1 MNRMHSLLAF
11 FRRLKA
17 LTIKEFRQIM
27 RDVSTLLIG
36 IVLPLALI
44 LIFGYGLSMDV
55 KNAPVAVVMED
66 ASSSAR
72 EVLDGLNGSTYFSPY
87 YVGSMHEAENLMKLR
102 RVDAIIR
109 TGPDFAERLAAGNA
123 QIQLILH
130 GTDSSSALIIQ
141 GYVSSVLNQWL
152 EQQQE
157 RAGTTVLPGAGKA
170 PGSVRIIPRMWFNAS
185 NTSTWYLV
193 PGLIAIIMTIVGA
206 FLTSLVMARE
216 WERGTLEALFV
227 TPVHS
232 LEILIAKMLPP
243 FCIGMIGLSL
253 CLLAATF
260 LFHVPMEG
268 SLWVLLL
275 CTTLYLFVALG
286 MGLFISA
293 LTRNQ
298 FLASQLTIVI
308 SFLPAIMLSG
318 FLFDLRSV
326 PLVVRAVGWLLPAT
340 YYIDLL
346 KTLFLAG
353 NSWDLII
360 RDCSVLLIYAVVLLE
375 LARRCSPKRLD

>member
-1 MNRMHSLLAF
+1 MSSFAAF
-11 FRRLKA
+11 ARRLRA
-17 LTIKEFRQIM
+17 LVIKEFNQIL
-27 RDVSTLLIG
+27 RDISTLLIG
-36 IVLPLALI
+36 IILPLALI
-44 LIFGYGLSMDV
+44 LIFGYGMSLDV
-55 KNAPVAVVMED
+55 KNAPVAVVIED
-66 ASSSAR
+66 NSQVAR
-72 EVLDGLNGSTYFSPY
+72 EALDGLNGSEYFTPY
-87 YVGSMHEAENLMKLR
+87 YVRSMREAEEMMHAR

-109 TGPDFAERLAAGNA
+109 TGPDFARNLAAGSA
-123 QIQLILH
+123 QVQLILH
-130 GTDSSSALIIQ
+130 GVDSSSALIIQ
-141 GYVSSVLNQWL
+141 GYVSSVLAQWR
-152 EQQQE
+152 ESQTE
-157 RAGTTVLPGAGKA
+157 RAGNAAPAGRTTAIQ
-170 PGSVRIIPRMWFNAS
+170 GSVLLVPRMWFNAA

-216 WERGTLEALFV
+216 WERGTLESLFV
-227 TPVHS
+227 TPVRP

-243 FCIGMIGLSL
+243 FCIGMVGLSL
-253 CLLAATF
+253 CLLASTF
-260 LFHVPMEG
+260 LFRVPMQG

-308 SFLPAIMLSG
+308 SFLPAVMLSG

-326 PLVVRAVGWLLPAT
+326 PIVVRMVGWMLPAT

-353 NSWDLII
+353 NSWELII
-360 RDCSVLLIYAVVLLE
+360 RDCGVLLVYAVGLLE
-375 LARRCSPKRLD
+375 LARRCTRKRLD